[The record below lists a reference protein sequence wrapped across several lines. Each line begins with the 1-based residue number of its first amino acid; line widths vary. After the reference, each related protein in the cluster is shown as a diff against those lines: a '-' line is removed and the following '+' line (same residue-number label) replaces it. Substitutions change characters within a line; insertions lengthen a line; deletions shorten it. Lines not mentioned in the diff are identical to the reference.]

1 MSDVNI
7 IRGYKVFNPDWTCL
21 GKQYTCPGIFEEDV
35 APHVCGHGMHFCRR
49 AEDCFKY
56 YDFDSKNHV
65 AEVVAHGEVAEDGN
79 KCCTDKLE
87 VVREIIWEEVLKI
100 VNSGKECTGINNSG
114 NRNSGNRNSGNG
126 NSGNGNSGDRNS
138 GNGNSGDRNSG
149 RWNSGDWNSGDW
161 NSGDWNSGNGNS
173 GSWNSG
179 RWNSGDGNS
188 GNGNSG
194 NGNSGRW
201 NSGDWNS
208 GDWNKS
214 SYSNGCFNTKGQKI
228 YLFNEPSEWTFKDWA
243 ASGARYILDRMP
255 GNSEEWISTEKM
267 TVEEKAAHPEH
278 EITGGYLKTDSGPAD
293 VQGWWDGLEKLEK
306 ETVCALPNFDKEI
319 FLEITGI
326 DVDAGRR

>member
-1 MSDVNI
+1 M
-7 IRGYKVFNPDWTCL
+7 
-21 GKQYTCPGIFEEDV
+21 

-114 NRNSGNRNSGNG
+114 NRNSGNG
-126 NSGNGNSGDRNS
+126 
-138 GNGNSGDRNSG
+138 
-149 RWNSGDWNSGDW
+149 
-161 NSGDWNSGNGNS
+161 
-173 GSWNSG
+173 
-179 RWNSGDGNS
+179 
-188 GNGNSG
+188 
-194 NGNSGRW
+194 
-201 NSGDWNS
+201 NS

>member
-126 NSGNGNSGDRNS
+126 NSG
-138 GNGNSGDRNSG
+138 
-149 RWNSGDWNSGDW
+149 
-161 NSGDWNSGNGNS
+161 
-173 GSWNSG
+173 SWNSG
-179 RWNSGDGNS
+179 RWNSGD
-188 GNGNSG
+188 GNSG